1 MSKLTHGNWT
11 TISMPD
17 GYDTDFDHDL
27 KYIRSANSLPQEKID
42 ITNSCNVPWTAVT
55 VDHKGRVFLCLC
67 DGWLPYSAG
76 MVDNFSSIDE
86 IFNSQVAKEIQ
97 KSIIEKKYTFCAVD
111 SCGVR
116 TKSKWH
122 PGNTIFLNIGVDI
135 GCNLS
140 CPSCRERV
148 ILDTSEEYLA
158 ERYKWIDSI
167 ISWIRNSP
175 DKRFDVT
182 IGSNGDPFVSNVYL
196 RCITEIQDLKNVNL
210 SIKTN
215 GLLAKYQLRKLDN
228 IDNIKS
234 LSVSI
239 DAGSKEVYEKVRRGA
254 RWETLIDNLEYL
266 SSLTHINKTANF
278 VVQKLNFKDMK
289 NFVELCRS
297 YNMHSNFSHLS
308 DWGTWHNFHEQCV
321 HVPSS
326 PHYAEL
332 KEILQDPIFRTA
344 NLGILKNI

>member
-1 MSKLTHGNWT
+1 MQPIRFDQHKFPVKQLQGKYCITPFILISIAESGQVYLCGCTWWMSQPVGNILQST
-11 TISMPD
+11 LDEILSSDTAKNIRQSIIDGSYVYCNEKVCGVMANDGLNTI
-17 GYDTDFDHDL
+17 DTLPPNVAMLVTDSN
-27 KYIRSANSLPQEKID
+27 KYN
-42 ITNSCNVPWTAVT
+42 
-55 VDHKGRVFLCLC
+55 
-67 DGWLPYSAG
+67 LPYHIHLSL
-76 MVDNFSSIDE
+76 D
-86 IFNSQVAKEIQ
+86 Q
-97 KSIIEKKYTFCAVD
+97 T
-111 SCGVR
+111 
-116 TKSKWH
+116 
-122 PGNTIFLNIGVDI
+122 
-135 GCNLS
+135 CNLS

-148 ILDTSEEYLA
+148 ILDTSGEYLA

-175 DKRFDVT
+175 DKRFDVI

-266 SSLTHINKTANF
+266 SSLTHINKSANF